1 MELKK
6 NEAQESRSSMEIWN
20 SAKSRSAGWGPTL
33 AVPPQP
39 PPPPSSQGDEPSRSA
54 PTDEKGAKPGNPT
67 PFPHSSIQG
76 NTVSVRLPKTKL
88 ELQRIDLS
96 RGLWQAGLSTSTVC
110 TQRGQLSTSGSRS
123 APLCRPPVSW
133 LPLHPGAWPSTRLCP
148 WPWA

>member
-1 MELKK
+1 MKH
-6 NEAQESRSSMEIWN
+6 
-20 SAKSRSAGWGPTL
+20 KSHVHQWKSGTL
-33 AVPPQP
+33 PRVGQQVGGQHWRCPPNPCRPRVPREMSP
-39 PPPPSSQGDEPSRSA
+39 PCSA

-76 NTVSVRLPKTKL
+76 NTVSVRLPKTKP

-96 RGLWQAGLSTSTVC
+96 CGLWQAGLSTSTVC
-110 TQRGQLSTSGSRS
+110 TQRGQLSTSRSRS
-123 APLCRPPVSW
+123 APLCRPPVPW